1 MTKHVIGLTGGIGSG
16 KSAATEAFKS
26 LGISIV
32 DADEVARD
40 VVAVGS
46 EGLRHIV
53 ARFGRGILLEDGQL
67 NRPALRERVFSHEAD
82 KHWLNQL
89 LHPLIRAKMLADIDA
104 AHSAYCILSVPLLI
118 ENNMENLCDRV
129 IVVDCP
135 ESLQLSRALQ
145 RDGSSRETIESIM
158 ASQASR
164 SERLE
169 KADDVINNTGS
180 LDELHEQVALLHQQY
195 VKHFNLSA

>member
-1 MTKHVIGLTGGIGSG
+1 MKKYVVGLTGGIGSG

-46 EGLRHIV
+46 EGLRSIV
-53 ARFGRGILLEDGQL
+53 GRFGSDILLEGGQL
-67 NRPALRERVFSHEAD
+67 NRPALRERVFSNESD

-104 AHSAYCILSVPLLI
+104 APSAYCILSVPLLI
-118 ENNMENLCDRV
+118 ENSMESLCDRV

-164 SERLE
+164 KERLQ
-169 KADDVINNTGS
+169 KADDVIDNTGS
-180 LDELHEQVALLHQQY
+180 LDALHEQVALLHQQY

>member
-67 NRPALRERVFSHEAD
+67 NRPALRERVFSYEGD
-82 KHWLNQL
+82 
-89 LHPLIRAKMLADIDA
+89 
-104 AHSAYCILSVPLLI
+104 
-118 ENNMENLCDRV
+118 
-129 IVVDCP
+129 
-135 ESLQLSRALQ
+135 
-145 RDGSSRETIESIM
+145 
-158 ASQASR
+158 
-164 SERLE
+164 
-169 KADDVINNTGS
+169 
-180 LDELHEQVALLHQQY
+180 
-195 VKHFNLSA
+195 

>member
-67 NRPALRERVFSHEAD
+67 NRPALRERVFSHEGD

-89 LHPLIRAKMLADIDA
+89 LHPLIRAKMLADIGA
-104 AHSAYCILSVPLLI
+104 APSAYCILSVPLLI

-145 RDGSSRETIESIM
+145 RDGSSRKTIESIM

-164 SERLE
+164 NERLE

-180 LDELHEQVALLHQQY
+180 LDELHEQVALLHEQY

>member
-67 NRPALRERVFSHEAD
+67 NRPALRERVFSYEGD

-89 LHPLIRAKMLADIDA
+89 LHPLIRAKMLADIGA
-104 AHSAYCILSVPLLI
+104 APSAYCILSVPLLI

-145 RDGSSRETIESIM
+145 RG
-158 ASQASR
+158 
-164 SERLE
+164 L
-169 KADDVINNTGS
+169 V
-180 LDELHEQVALLHQQY
+180 V
-195 VKHFNLSA
+195 F

>member
-46 EGLRHIV
+46 EGLRSIV
-53 ARFGRGILLEDGQL
+53 ERFGSDILLEDGQL
-67 NRPALRERVFSHEAD
+67 NRPALRERVFSNERD
-82 KHWLNQL
+82 KQWLNQL

-104 AHSAYCILSVPLLI
+104 APSAYCILSVPLLI
-118 ENNMENLCDRV
+118 ENSMENLCDRV

-145 RDGSSRETIESIM
+145 RDGSSRKTIESIM

-164 SERLE
+164 SQRLE
-169 KADDVINNTGS
+169 KADDVIDNTGS
-180 LDELHEQVALLHQQY
+180 LDGLHAQVALLHQQY